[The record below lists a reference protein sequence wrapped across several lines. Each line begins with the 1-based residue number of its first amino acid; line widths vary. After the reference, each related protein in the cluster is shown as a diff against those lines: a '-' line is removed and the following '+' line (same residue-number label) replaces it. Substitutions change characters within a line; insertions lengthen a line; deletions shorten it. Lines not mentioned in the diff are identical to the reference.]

1 MIQLAKLPT
10 AAPKD
15 ADREAIEDEFLDYR
29 EKLFNLQHL
38 LYANSKH
45 SLLIILQGLDAAGKD
60 STIRHVFS
68 NVNPTGCNVKS
79 FKKPTEE
86 ETMYGF
92 LWRIYKHL
100 PAKGMIQIFN
110 RSHYE
115 DILVPTVH
123 QTVSVATIEHRYN
136 YINAF
141 EHHLEQQGTF
151 ILKFFLN
158 LSEEKQDEKLAKR
171 LTDER
176 KMWKYDIA
184 DTKEKHNRKAYLKTY
199 DQIFQRCSPEIPW
212 HIIPSDD
219 KWYRNYLVAKA
230 VIEKLESLNMKYPK
244 RPGS

>member
-1 MIQLAKLPT
+1 MHTLQHTQAPHELSKSKIKKEYEELKSQLF
-10 AAPKD
+10 
-15 ADREAIEDEFLDYR
+15 E
-29 EKLFNLQHL
+29 LQHL
-38 LYANSKH
+38 LYANGNH

-68 NVNPTGCNVKS
+68 QVNPTGCNVKS

-86 ETMYGF
+86 EQMYGF
-92 LWRIYKHL
+92 LWRIYKNL
-100 PAKGMIQIFN
+100 PARGMIQIFN

-123 QTVSVATIEHRYN
+123 QTASAAKLEHRYH

-151 ILKFFLN
+151 VLKFFLN
-158 LSEEKQDEKLAKR
+158 LSEKKQDEKLKAR
-171 LTDER
+171 LTDIR

-184 DTKEKHNRKAYLKTY
+184 DTREKHNRQAYLKTY
-199 DQIFQRCSPEIPW
+199 EQIFLRCSPDIPW
-212 HIIPSDD
+212 HIVPADD
-219 KWYRNYLVAKA
+219 KWYRNYLIAKI
-230 VIEKLESLNMKYPK
+230 VVDKLKSLNMTYPG

>member
-1 MIQLAKLPT
+1 MISLQTAPTTAPEDISKSKIEKQYKKLV
-10 AAPKD
+10 K
-15 ADREAIEDEFLDYR
+15 E
-29 EKLFNLQHL
+29 LFELQHL
-38 LYANSKH
+38 LYANSQN

-86 ETMYGF
+86 ELMYGF

-123 QTVSVATIEHRYN
+123 QTASNATIEHRYN
-136 YINAF
+136 YINHF
-141 EHHLEQQGTF
+141 EKHLQQQGTI

-158 LSEEKQDEKLAKR
+158 LSEEKQNEKLTAR
-171 LTDER
+171 LTDPS

-184 DTKEKHNRKAYLKTY
+184 DTREKHNRKAYIETY
-199 DQIFQRCSPEIPW
+199 EQIFQRCSPDIPW
-212 HIIPSDD
+212 HIISADD
-219 KWYRNYLVAKA
+219 KWYRNYVVAKTVVDA
-230 VIEKLESLNMKYPK
+230 LKSLNMTYPARK
-244 RPGS
+244 

>member
-1 MIQLAKLPT
+1 MKKLAEHPSS
-10 AAPKD
+10 APKGT
-15 ADREAIEDEFLDYR
+15 DRKSIDSAFEELKS
-29 EKLFNLQHL
+29 KLFDLQHL

-45 SLLIILQGLDAAGKD
+45 SLLIIFQGLDAAGKD

-68 NVNPTGCNVKS
+68 SVNPMGCNVKP

-86 ETMYGF
+86 ELTHDFM
-92 LWRIYKHL
+92 WRVYKFL

-123 QTVSVATIEHRYN
+123 QTESIARLEHRYH

-141 EHHLEQQGTF
+141 EKHLEQQGT
-151 ILKFFLN
+151 IIVKFFLN
-158 LSEEKQDEKLAKR
+158 LSEKMQDEKLAKR
-171 LTDER
+171 LTDDR

-184 DTKEKHNRKAYLKTY
+184 DTKEKHNRQAYLETY
-199 DQIFQRCSPEIPW
+199 DQIFQRCSPDIPW
-212 HIIPSDD
+212 HIIPADD
-219 KWYRNYLVAKA
+219 KWYRNYLVAKT
-230 VIEKLESLNMKYPK
+230 VVERLEALKMKYPK